1 MRALLMGRGAA
12 NVTRW
17 HCCPTLVAES
27 DATHHSNTARIAYA
41 VAYELRRL
49 GIRKVDPAE
58 AASLANV
65 HDEGETIVGDMPAT
79 VKHLFKNARRAQQ
92 RYESRAVPMLFE
104 DAPGELRR
112 HLQSMVRRAN
122 NYSTLEGQ
130 IVRYADSMDALAYA
144 EQEVALG
151 NTLMEETRQ
160 RCERTCAGYN
170 WRWLKRLKEEHSD
183 LPQ

>member
-1 MRALLMGRGAA
+1 MRSLLLDRGAT
-12 NVTRW
+12 NVSRW
-17 HCCPTLVAES
+17 HCCPTLIAES

-41 VAYELRRL
+41 VAWELRRL
-49 GIRKVDPAE
+49 GIRKINPAE
-58 AASLANV
+58 VASLANV

-104 DAPGELRR
+104 DAPGELRY

-130 IVRYADSMDALAYA
+130 VVRYADSMDALAYA
-144 EQEVALG
+144 EQEVVLG
-151 NTLMEETRQ
+151 NKLMEETRQ
-160 RCERTCAGYN
+160 RCERVCAGYN
-170 WRWLKRLKEEHSD
+170 WRWLKRLKEEYPD
-183 LPQ
+183 LA